1 MAVGDVMTDT
11 SDKAIARTRVK
22 GVMTR
27 LALAGLAAALAYLL
41 HPAYWPALWLGV
53 YCAAQAVD
61 YALFLNRLKENPKV
75 QEWHLLT
82 SIVANVLIFSSITAY
97 NWFFG
102 GTAGKMFAAIS
113 ICCSLI
119 NAVLTMHYRKQYLY
133 ASLLP
138 HAAYLLGLPIV
149 TLCLSSGAE
158 FLPMAV
164 VIVSIV
170 TYLVY
175 LMSAVRALNS
185 SMVRL
190 QRAGET
196 AHDAQLAA
204 EHANAAKS
212 NFLAVITHEIRTPMN
227 AVVSAVQLMRK
238 TPLNDS
244 QKAHLSMLGDASEVL
259 LGLLNDVLDLSKIE
273 AGKMT
278 FERSAID
285 LNDMLHN
292 LEALFLPQA
301 REKGLEIKTVVARD
315 LDSHIISDPL
325 RLRQILFNLV
335 SNAVKF
341 TPNGTVWLR
350 VRKVENE
357 IVFAVED
364 EGVGI
369 AAEDVER
376 IFSSFEQGEAA
387 TTRRFGG
394 TGLGLAISRKLAR
407 LMSGDITVRSQ
418 VGRGSCFYL
427 SLPYEAA
434 SRTPEPEHQEEI
446 MAETSDEASM
456 HVLIVDDHEVNR
468 RIVSLFLEPMGWAW
482 TMADNGETAIEL
494 CRTRKFD
501 IVLMD
506 MQMPGIDGIMATRR
520 IRAER
525 GPNQLT
531 PIVALTANAM
541 DYHKKAWA
549 EVGVYD
555 FLTKPIDAELL
566 LSTLQKNAPVP
577 EAEPAALRA

>member
-1 MAVGDVMTDT
+1 MTDT

-27 LALAGLAAALAYLL
+27 LALAGLACALAYLL
-41 HPAYWPALWLGV
+41 HPAIWPALWLGV
-53 YCAAQAVD
+53 YCVAQAID
-61 YALFLNRLKENPKV
+61 YALFLDVLKDRPKV
-75 QEWHLLT
+75 REWHLLT
-82 SIVANVLIFSSITAY
+82 SLVANVLIFSSITAY

-102 GTAGKMFAAIS
+102 GAAGKMFAAIS

-119 NAVLTMHYRKQYLY
+119 NAVLTMYYRRQYLY

-138 HAAYLLGLPIV
+138 HAAYLLGLPVV
-149 TLCLSSGAE
+149 TLCLGSGTEA
-158 FLPMAV
+158 LPMAV

-175 LMSAVRALNS
+175 LMTAVRTLNN
-185 SMVRL
+185 SMASL
-190 QRAGET
+190 KQAGDL
-196 AHDAQLAA
+196 AHDAQITA
-204 EHANAAKS
+204 ERANAAKS

-227 AVVSAVQLMRK
+227 AVVSAVTLLRK
-238 TPLNDS
+238 TPLNES

-273 AGKMT
+273 AGKMS
-278 FERSAID
+278 FERSPID
-285 LNDMLHN
+285 LKDMLHN
-292 LEALFLPQA
+292 LEALFWPQA
-301 REKGLEIKTVVARD
+301 REKGLELKTVVARD
-315 LDSHIISDPL
+315 LESHIVSDPL

-341 TPNGTVWLR
+341 TAKGTVWLR
-350 VRKVENE
+350 VRRVEGE

-369 AAEDVER
+369 APEDMER

-407 LMSGDITVRSQ
+407 LMGGDITVRSQ
-418 VGRGSCFYL
+418 VARGSCFYL

-434 SRTPEPEHQEEI
+434 ASRTPEPEAIQDAVAEPTEE
-446 MAETSDEASM
+446 AAM

-494 CRTRKFD
+494 CHSRKFD
-501 IVLMD
+501 VILMD
-506 MQMPGIDGIMATRR
+506 MQMPGIDGITATRH

-531 PIVALTANAM
+531 PIIALTANAM

-555 FLTKPIDAELL
+555 FLTKPIEPELL
-566 LSTLQKNAPVP
+566 LSTLQKSVPVAGG
-577 EAEPAALRA
+577 ETEQAALRA

>member
-1 MAVGDVMTDT
+1 MTDT
-11 SDKAIARTRVK
+11 SDKAIARTRVN

-41 HPAYWPALWLGV
+41 HPALWPALWLGV
-53 YCAAQAVD
+53 YCTAQAVD
-61 YALFLNRLKENPKV
+61 YALFLNMLKERPKV
-75 QEWHLLT
+75 REWHLLA

-102 GTAGKMFAAIS
+102 GAAGKMFAAIS

-119 NAVLTMHYRKQYLY
+119 NAVLTMHYSKRFLY
-133 ASLLP
+133 ASLVP
-138 HAAYLLGLPIV
+138 HAAYLLGLPIA
-149 TLCLSSGAE
+149 TLTLSSGAE
-158 FLPMAV
+158 VLPMAV

-175 LMSAVRALNS
+175 LMSAVRALNN
-185 SMVRL
+185 SMLGL
-190 QRAGET
+190 QQAGET

-227 AVVSAVQLMRK
+227 AVVSAVQLLRK

-278 FERSAID
+278 FERSSID
-285 LNDMLHN
+285 LNDMLRN

-315 LDSHIISDPL
+315 LDSHILSDPL

-350 VRKVENE
+350 VRKIDGE

-369 AAEDVER
+369 AAEDIER

-394 TGLGLAISRKLAR
+394 TGLGLAISRKLSR
-407 LMSGDITVRSQ
+407 LMGGDITVRSQ

-434 SRTPEPEHQEEI
+434 NRAPEPEHQEEV
-446 MAETSDEASM
+446 MAETADEEVM

-482 TMADNGETAIEL
+482 TMADNGEAAIEL
-494 CRTRKFD
+494 CHTRKFD

-506 MQMPGIDGIMATRR
+506 MQMPGIDGITATRR

-566 LSTLQKNAPVP
+566 LSTLQKNAP
-577 EAEPAALRA
+577 AAACESADDGEELRA

>member
-1 MAVGDVMTDT
+1 MTDT

-27 LALAGLAAALAYLL
+27 LALAGLACALAYLL
-41 HPAYWPALWLGV
+41 HPAIWPAWWLAV

-61 YALFLNRLKENPKV
+61 YALFLAVLRDKPQV
-75 QEWHLLT
+75 REWHLLT
-82 SIVANVLIFSSITAY
+82 SLVANVLIFSSITAY

-102 GTAGKMFAAIS
+102 GGAGKMFAAIS

-119 NAVLTMHYRKQYLY
+119 NAVLTMYYRKQYLY
-133 ASLLP
+133 ASLIP
-138 HAAYLLGLPIV
+138 HAAYLLGLPII
-149 TLCLSSGAE
+149 TLALSSGAE
-158 FLPMAV
+158 VLPMAV

-175 LMSAVRALNS
+175 LMTAVRTLND
-185 SMVRL
+185 SMVNL
-190 QRAGET
+190 QQAGDV
-196 AHDAQLAA
+196 AHDAQVAA
-204 EHANAAKS
+204 ENANAAKS

-227 AVVSAVQLMRK
+227 AVVSAVTLLRK
-238 TPLNDS
+238 TPLNET

-278 FERSAID
+278 FERSPID
-285 LNDMLHN
+285 LADMLHN

-315 LDSHIISDPL
+315 LDSHVVSDPL

-341 TPNGTVWLR
+341 TAKGSVWLR
-350 VRKVENE
+350 VRQVDGQ
-357 IVFAVED
+357 IIFAVED

-369 AAEDVER
+369 AAEDIER

-407 LMSGDITVRSQ
+407 LMGGDITVRSQ

-427 SLPYEAA
+427 SLPYEVA
-434 SRTPEPEHQEEI
+434 RRLPEPEIVLE
-446 MAETSDEASM
+446 SVVEASEEAAM

-482 TMADNGETAIEL
+482 TMADNGEAAIEL
-494 CRTRKFD
+494 CHQRKFD
-501 IVLMD
+501 VILMD
-506 MQMPGIDGIMATRR
+506 MQMPGIDGITATRN
-520 IRAER
+520 IRSER

-531 PIVALTANAM
+531 PIIALTANAM

-555 FLTKPIDAELL
+555 FLTKPIEPDWRVG
-566 LSTLQKNAPVP
+566 TLQKCVP
-577 EAEPAALRA
+577 TASSEDAGEAEELRA